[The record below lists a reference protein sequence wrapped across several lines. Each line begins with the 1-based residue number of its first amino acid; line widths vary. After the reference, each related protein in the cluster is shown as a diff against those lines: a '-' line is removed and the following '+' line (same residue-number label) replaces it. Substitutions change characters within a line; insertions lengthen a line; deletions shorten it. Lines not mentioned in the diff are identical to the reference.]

1 MTPAEATTGKP
12 SIWRNRDFGLLL
24 GGQVV
29 SYAGN
34 QLQNLAL
41 PLVVLAIAR
50 SATQAGLTLGLN
62 TIAYLFFG
70 PLAGALADRWDRK
83 TTMICCEIGR
93 GLLTASIVV
102 ALSLGRL
109 TMPQLYIVAF
119 ATGILTTIFQTA
131 NTAAMPNVV
140 APGQLPTALGYT
152 QSAFSAIRVAGASL
166 AGLAYGLGRAVPFA
180 ANAVSF
186 ALSGMTLGLMR
197 TRFSGERVA
206 APRKLT
212 AQVREGLTWAWRQP
226 VVRFLTLIEAGDNIR
241 FGAGYLV
248 IILLAQRLGA
258 SALVIGLIF
267 SGAAIGAVLGSLA
280 SDWVSRRYPLGRICV
295 VMLWVEACAFPLYAL
310 APDPLLLGAIAA
322 AESLVAP
329 IYTVAMTTY
338 CLSIVPD
345 SMRGRITSATTT
357 VTTGAISVGT
367 IGGAALLS
375 AVGPRSVVWL
385 STGWLLAL
393 ALATTANRSVRTEP
407 GSVSADSGREPR
419 QR

>member
-1 MTPAEATTGKP
+1 VTSAETTTAEP

-29 SYAGN
+29 SYVGN
-34 QLQNLAL
+34 QLQNLAI
-41 PLVVLAIAR
+41 PLVVLAISR

-62 TIAYLFFG
+62 TVAYLLFG

-83 TTMICCEIGR
+83 TTMICCEVGR
-93 GLLTASIVV
+93 GLLTASIVA

-109 TMPQLYIVAF
+109 TLLQLYVVAF
-119 ATGILTTIFQTA
+119 ATGILATIFQTA

-140 APGQLPTALGYT
+140 SPEQLPTALGYT
-152 QSAFSAIRVAGASL
+152 QSAFNAIRIIGASL

-186 ALSGMTLGLMR
+186 AVSAMTLRLMR
-197 TRFSGERVA
+197 NRFSEERVA

-212 AQVREGLTWAWRQP
+212 AEIREGLTWAWRQP

-258 SALVIGLIF
+258 SALVIGAIF
-267 SGAAIGAVLGSLA
+267 SGAAIGAVLGSLV
-280 SDWVSRRYPLGRICV
+280 SDRISRRYPLGRISIL
-295 VMLWVEACAFPLYAL
+295 MLWLEACAFPLYAL
-310 APDPLLLGAIAA
+310 APDPLLLGVVAA

-329 IYTVAMTTY
+329 VYTVAMTTY

-345 SMRGRITSATTT
+345 AMRGRITSATTT

-367 IGGAALLS
+367 IGGAALLT
-375 AVGPRSVVWL
+375 AIGPRPVVWL

-393 ALATTANRSVRTEP
+393 ALATTANRSVRTAP
-407 GSVSADSGREPR
+407 VAGAAGR
-419 QR
+419 

>member
-1 MTPAEATTGKP
+1 MTSAEATTGKP
-12 SIWRNRDFGLLL
+12 SIRHNRDFGLLL

-29 SYAGN
+29 SYVGN

-41 PLVVLAIAR
+41 PLVALAISG

-62 TIAYLFFG
+62 TVMYLLFG
-70 PLAGALADRWDRK
+70 PLAGALADRCDRK
-83 TTMICCEIGR
+83 TMMICCEIGR

-109 TMPQLYIVAF
+109 TLTQLYVVAI

-131 NTAAMPNVV
+131 NTAALPNVV
-140 APGQLPTALGYT
+140 AADQVPTALGYT
-152 QSAFSAIRVAGASL
+152 QSAFNAIRIVGASL
-166 AGLAYGLGRAVPFA
+166 AGLAYSLGRAVPFA

-186 ALSGMTLGLMR
+186 AVSGITLGLMR
-197 TRFSGERVA
+197 TRFQEERAA

-212 AQVREGLTWAWRQP
+212 AEIREGLAWAWRQP

-248 IILLAQRLGA
+248 IILLARRLGA
-258 SALVIGLIF
+258 SALVIGVIF
-267 SGAAIGAVLGSLA
+267 SGAAVGAVLGSLV
-280 SDWVSRRYPLGRICV
+280 SDRFSRRYPLGRICV
-295 VMLWVEACAFPLYAL
+295 LMLWVEACAFPLYAL
-310 APDPLLLGAIAA
+310 APDPLLLGVVAA

-329 IYTVAMTTY
+329 TYTVAMTTY

-345 SMRGRITSATTT
+345 AMRGRITSATTT

-367 IGGAALLS
+367 IGGAALLT
-375 AVGPRSVVWL
+375 AIGPRSVVWL

-393 ALATTANRSVRTEP
+393 ALATTVNRPVRTAP
-407 GSVSADSGREPR
+407 VAGLTAH
-419 QR
+419 